1 MPNVTQFPRGLLALV
16 GALTD
21 GKNPDELQRSISS
34 VIDLLPF
41 YSLNL
46 RERVF
51 FANTAAG
58 SAAGEW
64 DFTSVQG
71 EVPANQAWLVYNYTI
86 RATIPIGLTCSLTPV
101 LRMQASGATVGFA
114 VGPKVE
120 ATNSTL
126 ANQLTVSSPFQVP
139 FFAPPGAKFGGVT
152 ADLSAATAF
161 NAQGWVDFVRLRV

>member
-1 MPNVTQFPRGLLALV
+1 MGNVTQFPRGLLALL
-16 GALTD
+16 GATTE
-21 GKNPDELQRSISS
+21 GRNPDELQRSLSS
-34 VIDLLPF
+34 VVDLLPF
-41 YSLNL
+41 YALNL

-58 SAAGEW
+58 GAAGEW
-64 DFTSVQG
+64 DFTAVQG

-86 RATIPIGLTCSLTPV
+86 RATIPLGLTAGITPV

-114 VGPKVE
+114 VGPRGVT
-120 ATNSTL
+120 ANATL
-126 ANQLTVSSPFQVP
+126 ANELTVSSPFQVP

-152 ADLSAATAF
+152 SDLSAATAF

>member
-1 MPNVTQFPRGLLALV
+1 MGNITQFPRGLLALL

-21 GKNPDELQRSISS
+21 GKNPDELQRSVSG
-34 VIDLLPF
+34 VVELLDF

-51 FANTAAG
+51 FSNTAAG
-58 SAAGEW
+58 TAAGEW
-64 DFTSVQG
+64 DFTAVQG
-71 EVPANQAWLVYNYTI
+71 EVPANQAWLVYNYTV
-86 RATIPIGLTCSLTPV
+86 RATIPLGLQCGITPV

-114 VGPKVE
+114 VGPKGNTVN
-120 ATNSTL
+120 ATL
-126 ANQLTVSSPFQVP
+126 ANELTVSSPFQRP

-152 ADLSAATAF
+152 SDLSAATAF